1 VTSSLSIVFAGTPE
15 FSVPVLDALLRSRH
29 RVVAV
34 YTQPDRPA
42 GRGRQLAASAVK
54 QFASTRSLP
63 IEQPSS
69 LKDPL
74 ALERLT
80 SWAADVMV
88 VVAYGLLLPQSVL
101 DTPRFGCINVHASL
115 LPRWRGAAPIQRA
128 ILEGDER
135 TGVTIMRMDAGLDT
149 GPMLLKRTTPI
160 LSQDTSATVH
170 DRLSVLG
177 AQALLESLDSLD
189 TLRPEAQ
196 PQEGVTYASK
206 IRKEEGVIDWSA
218 SAAAIDRTVRAF
230 NPWPVAETRWDKR
243 QLRIWEAEPK
253 ETSSDR
259 RPGTVIHCADAGIDV
274 ATGAGVLTLK
284 RVQLAGR
291 KAMSAAEFLHAHR
304 PLDAVLGA

>member
-1 VTSSLSIVFAGTPE
+1 
-15 FSVPVLDALLRSRH
+15 
-29 RVVAV
+29 
-34 YTQPDRPA
+34 
-42 GRGRQLAASAVK
+42 
-54 QFASTRSLP
+54 LP

-69 LKDPL
+69 LKDPR
-74 ALERLT
+74 ARERLT

-128 ILEGDER
+128 ILAGDDQ

-177 AQALLESLDSLD
+177 AQALIESLDSLD
-189 TLRPEAQ
+189 TLHPFAQ

-230 NPWPVAETRWDKR
+230 NPWPVAETRWDNR

-253 ETSSDR
+253 EASSDQT
-259 RPGTVIHCADAGIDV
+259 PGTVIHCADAGIDV

-304 PLDAVLGA
+304 PLGAVLGP